1 MDRSAPAKTR
11 QRTHLAVMRVVD
23 TRTPALLSALP
34 RRLQPPNPID
44 MTEIDMS
51 KQYYSDRTHGIDG
64 TVKATL
70 TPTEGEK
77 RLFDAQDFDTYPLGD
92 EQHFWAM
99 QGDPDG
105 QFDLLL
111 VRLPRDI
118 EDGTH
123 PVGLDEKVRVTLVSS
138 EGGHGEATSGHIM
151 GLQWDRET
159 GRVAAGFAFEIEV
172 ESSPGRYSI
181 AEGELALDYSARHR
195 LADCPEAAAAPAA
208 GVVTGRFEPAIF
220 PGREQFRADSILFER
235 HDASSQR
242 LIATQTYNGQTQ
254 GILVVIEQD
263 EPHACARAFLIVN
276 SVLRLAQATLAE
288 VNWDKQARTLD
299 ARLVLESSYA
309 GKPCTLKDGCISFA
323 Y

>member
-1 MDRSAPAKTR
+1 
-11 QRTHLAVMRVVD
+11 MRVVD

-70 TPTEGEK
+70 KPT
-77 RLFDAQDFDTYPLGD
+77 
-92 EQHFWAM
+92 
-99 QGDPDG
+99 
-105 QFDLLL
+105 
-111 VRLPRDI
+111 
-118 EDGTH
+118 
-123 PVGLDEKVRVTLVSS
+123 
-138 EGGHGEATSGHIM
+138 
-151 GLQWDRET
+151 
-159 GRVAAGFAFEIEV
+159 EIEV